1 MVGGI
6 RRKLLGLEGA
16 NQVQTEKEECWS
28 ELSRLREE
36 GWMQKERFNVGSDR
50 CLRFKEEV
58 ERGSYEVRGAQK
70 WEKKIY
76 CNNKEVGRKGK
87 EVMNVRSEVK
97 KGLSVFRGFKREK

>member
-36 GWMQKERFNVGSDR
+36 GWMQKEGFNV
-50 CLRFKEEV
+50 
-58 ERGSYEVRGAQK
+58 Y
-70 WEKKIY
+70 
-76 CNNKEVGRKGK
+76 GRID
-87 EVMNVRSEVK
+87 V
-97 KGLSVFRGFKREK
+97 